1 MNLPIE
7 IIYYIYEFDPT
18 YKENMNKVLTQLK
31 SIFESYNEEY
41 SYNKAMLRRLV
52 YKGRFYDNNCY
63 FNWVQKYGYEHN
75 PIKYVLANSV
85 KVYKTNIY

>member
-7 IIYYIYEFDPT
+7 IIYYIYEFDST

-31 SIFESYNEEY
+31 NIFESYNEEY
-41 SYNKAMLRRLV
+41 NYNKAMLRRLV

-63 FNWVQKYGYEHN
+63 FNYYLRNIILLGKLFSLIKKYN
-75 PIKYVLANSV
+75 LL
-85 KVYKTNIY
+85 